1 MLTTQC
7 PACHATLRF
16 TPQALSATQGWARCG
31 VCQHPFDAWVHA
43 VMPVLQTDV
52 GAEPAQAPELDR
64 INDPVDGSNL
74 DPLEG
79 APTPEWANSPTLEA
93 EPLAAGSHLQRVAPT
108 GSGYWGVA
116 ALVLILALLAQ
127 AMVWHFDRVINHM
140 PILVPVLQ
148 NACQL
153 FGCDAPTPSAVG
165 RVGITQS
172 SLVRTT
178 PTEFRLDIEL
188 INRANF
194 AVHTPVA
201 QVTLLDMDERV
212 LVRRVWPWTQRLPKT
227 LVTGQRVGTQLLWSM
242 SAEDADRVA
251 RYVVQLN
258 DAG

>member
-31 VCQHPFDAWVHA
+31 VCQHPFDAWEHA

-64 INDPVDGSNL
+64 INDPVDGSKL

-116 ALVLILALLAQ
+116 ALVLTLALLAQ
-127 AMVWHFDRVINHM
+127 ATVWHFDRVINHM
-140 PILVPVLQ
+140 PI
-148 NACQL
+148 
-153 FGCDAPTPSAVG
+153 FGAGA
-165 RVGITQS
+165 
-172 SLVRTT
+172 
-178 PTEFRLDIEL
+178 
-188 INRANF
+188 AK
-194 AVHTPVA
+194 
-201 QVTLLDMDERV
+201 
-212 LVRRVWPWTQRLPKT
+212 RLPIVWMRCAHT
-227 LVTGQRVGTQLLWSM
+227 LGGRAGGDHTVQPGAHHAHRVSVGY
-242 SAEDADRVA
+242 RV
-251 RYVVQLN
+251 N
-258 DAG
+258 